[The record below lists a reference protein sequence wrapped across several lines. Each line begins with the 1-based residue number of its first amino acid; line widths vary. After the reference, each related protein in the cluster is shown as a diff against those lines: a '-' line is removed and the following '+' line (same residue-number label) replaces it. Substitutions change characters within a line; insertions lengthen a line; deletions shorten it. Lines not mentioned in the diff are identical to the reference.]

1 MPAAFFAESVPYI
14 REHKT
19 KKIQLSLSLKS
30 QELFDLFLTCDMT
43 QKHAQVCV
51 CRVRARIELWL
62 PLLNRNVPNVF
73 PVSVEEVYI
82 AIRTWISRWLR
93 WKAVVFDRWCV

>member
-1 MPAAFFAESVPYI
+1 M
-14 REHKT
+14 
-19 KKIQLSLSLKS
+19 IQK
-30 QELFDLFLTCDMT
+30 M
-43 QKHAQVCV
+43 AQVCV

-93 WKAVVFDRWCV
+93 WKTVVFDRWCV